1 MENRELVTEKKITPM
16 SGWGPLPF
24 FLLMILG
31 AIAAII
37 GGSVAGDAMG
47 AFLVVSGS
55 LSIPVAII
63 GLLGLMA
70 IAPNDSRVLLLF
82 GEYRG
87 TVVDSGFFG

>member
-1 MENRELVTEKKITPM
+1 
-16 SGWGPLPF
+16 
-24 FLLMILG
+24 MILG

-47 AFLVVSGS
+47 ALLVVSGS

-87 TVVDSGFFG
+87 TVVDSGFFLGESLLHQKESQFEST